1 MDNGYGSSYTK
12 NHFQKRYYS
21 LVVTSLPHL
30 EYQGRSTDPK
40 GKSCAARRMTL
51 VHALKDSIEANIQ
64 KQRN

>member
-21 LVVTSLPHL
+21 LVVTSWPHL

-40 GKSCAARRMTL
+40 GKSRAARRMTL
-51 VHALKDSIEANIQ
+51 VHALKDSIEATIQ